1 MAMVCHNFRVLL
13 LPHSACSLQDYATQQ
28 QLMGAMMGGGM
39 GMAGNPLSPQ
49 AQLQVSVCVF
59 WGGGGGSHAHG
70 AWPGKAGGG
79 GLLGALA
86 CQEPTVTMGTASGQ
100 WAQQQW
106 QLGV

>member
-59 WGGGGGSHAHG
+59 WGGGEGHMRTARGLGRRVEGG
-70 AWPGKAGGG
+70 
-79 GLLGALA
+79 
-86 CQEPTVTMGTASGQ
+86 C
-100 WAQQQW
+100 
-106 QLGV
+106 